1 MYYIYALKQN
11 DTIKYIGQT
20 INPTK
25 RKCDHK
31 NTREIH
37 EFEIIFSTEDKET
50 AKQKEIEF
58 IAEYNTYYD
67 GWNKSSG
74 GEGFEDYSREGI
86 GGVKKGYTPWNKN
99 KKGCFSE
106 ETISHFSA
114 IRKGKIWKP
123 TKLNAS
129 IVTHLRELYDK
140 KIEIEG
146 VGEKMKNGKYMSYTQ
161 AFSIKYAEVYNTTK
175 ENIRRII
182 ERKTWPH
189 V

>member
-1 MYYIYALKQN
+1 MYYIYALKEN

-25 RKCDHK
+25 RKCAHK
-31 NTREIH
+31 NTKKSH
-37 EFEIIFSTEDKET
+37 KFEIIFSTEDRKI
-50 AKQKEIEF
+50 AKQKEIEL
-58 IAEYNTYYD
+58 IAEHNTYYG
-67 GWNKSSG
+67 GWNKSPG

-86 GGVKKGYTPWNKN
+86 GGVKKGHTPWNKN
-99 KKGCFSE
+99 KKGCFSK

-123 TKLNAS
+123 TKLNPS
-129 IVTHLRELYDK
+129 IVTHLRELYDE

-161 AFSIKYAEVYNTTK
+161 AFSIKYAEMYNTTK
-175 ENIRRII
+175 ENIRRIV
-182 ERKTWPH
+182 ERKTWTH

>member
-11 DTIKYIGQT
+11 EVIKYIGQT
-20 INPTK
+20 INPIK
-25 RKCDHK
+25 RKCAHK
-31 NTREIH
+31 NTRDNH

-58 IAEYNTYYD
+58 IAEYSTYCD
-67 GWNKSSG
+67 GWNKSPG

-86 GGVKKGYTPWNKN
+86 GGVKKGYIPWNKN

-106 ETISHFSA
+106 ETISHFSN

-123 TKLNAS
+123 SKLNAS
-129 IVTHLRELYDK
+129 DVIYLRELYNK
-140 KIEIEG
+140 EIEIDG
-146 VGEKMKNGKYMSYTQ
+146 VGQKMKNGKYMSYTQ
-161 AFSIKYAEVYNTTK
+161 AFSIKYAEVYKTTK

-182 ERKTWPH
+182 ERKTWTN